1 LGGEAGRRAAEQESV
16 SIFSSD
22 LDDEWTPQQ
31 LVDFV
36 FGIAAEYF
44 PRLVPDQTNGPQNY

>member
-1 LGGEAGRRAAEQESV
+1 M